1 MAEEHERGFTV
12 SDRRRFSSE
21 ADEPGEAPEASRDAE
36 RISHPESRR
45 AARHLDVGAAPGTGE
60 ARSERS
66 DEGLASLPEMTLST
80 FIMSMSTQVLVLL
93 GEIPN
98 PVDNAV
104 RRDMVAA
111 KQVIDILGML
121 KEKTRGNL
129 ESSEEI
135 LFENVL
141 YDLRMRYVELAK
153 SDVGR

>member
-1 MAEEHERGFTV
+1 MADERERGFTV

-21 ADEPGEAPEASRDAE
+21 AEESGANAPEERGDAE
-36 RISHPESRR
+36 RVGRQDSRPTSR
-45 AARHLDVGAAPGTGE
+45 GGE
-60 ARSERS
+60 AGAERS
-66 DEGLASLPEMTLST
+66 PLPEMTLST
-80 FIMSMSTQVLVLL
+80 FVMSMSTQVLVLL

-98 PVDNAV
+98 PVDNTV
-104 RRDMVAA
+104 RRDMAAA

-129 ESSEEI
+129 ESNEEA

-153 SDVGR
+153 SA